1 MQNHSRMKSVCRLI
15 VIVALVGCL
24 MGSASIQAQDVA
36 VGQATATVLTMLTVT
51 ATMPLKFGDV
61 MQGVRKVVAKN
72 VDDAAGVSSGI
83 FTINGAVSTEIS
95 CYLQLPDYLWNS
107 TNEDRLVIAFSTT
120 DGLIDTTAAG
130 TPGTPGAGLGAVDQD
145 PHNLPEFALND
156 VGGLAKI
163 YLGGTVWPTVDQ
175 RNDAYTADIVL
186 TVAYTGN

>member
-15 VIVALVGCL
+15 VTVALVGCL
-24 MGSASIQAQDVA
+24 VGSTSVQAQDVA

-61 MQGVRKVVAKN
+61 MQGVRKVVAKS
-72 VDDAAGVSSGI
+72 VDDAGGVSSGI
-83 FTINGAVSTEIS
+83 FTIAGAVSKEVS

-107 TNEDRLVIAFSTT
+107 TNEDRLVIAFSAT
-120 DGLIDTTAAG
+120 DALIDTTAAG
-130 TPGTPGAGLGAVDQD
+130 TPGTPGAGLGATDQD

-156 VGGLAKI
+156 VGGLGKI

-175 RNDAYTADIVL
+175 RNDAYSADIIL